1 MSLIMKTMVVLWH
14 HRLVLMLILVAASLL
29 AISAGRQMYRQAAL
43 EQVSGLQLQLND
55 ELTAYDA
62 ADTVPALL
70 DALSSEDMQRVH
82 VLMNGGG
89 PTGLSAPLCQ
99 RARTRSVVG
108 PQPKA
113 LTCSVQSVQA
123 KRSDIVC
130 ESIFRPRG
138 TSENGRDAQSE
149 RACLV
154 AIWSSNHRKWNL
166 KSAGVGHLTDDPLF
180 HEPSDLDEAA
190 YPKLSER

>member
-14 HRLVLMLILVAASLL
+14 HRLVLMLIVVAASLL

-43 EQVSGLQLQLND
+43 EQVSGLQLKLND
-55 ELTAYDA
+55 ELTAYNDA
-62 ADTVPALL
+62 STVPALL
-70 DALSSEDMQRVH
+70 DALSSEDMERVH

-89 PTGLSAPLCQ
+89 RTGLSAPLCQ

-123 KRSDIVC
+123 TRSDIVC
-130 ESIFRPRG
+130 ESIFRPKG
-138 TSENGRDAQSE
+138 TSANGRVDQSE
-149 RACLV
+149 KACLV
-154 AIWSSNHRKWNL
+154 AIWSSNRRKWNL

-180 HEPSDLDEAA
+180 HEPSDQDDAA